1 LTSVG
6 NEQTLQRCRCDEVQA
21 MDTADPAIL
30 VRHDADRFDR
40 PVQFLNGR
48 FDIKLSTAD
57 SGGKIFVVDT
67 VRSGHGGPPLHY
79 HHDQDEWFL
88 VQDGRFRI
96 QVGEA
101 LHELGPGDTILGPKG
116 IPHAFLNLT
125 PAARL
130 LVAFLPA
137 GSMEAFFAHALLD
150 PRSEEFRALSRKH
163 GMEVV
168 GPPLS
173 L

>member
-1 LTSVG
+1 
-6 NEQTLQRCRCDEVQA
+6 
-21 MDTADPAIL
+21 MDTANPAIF
-30 VRHDADRFDR
+30 VQRDRDRFDR

-48 FDIKLSTAD
+48 FDPKVSTDD
-57 SGGKIFVVDT
+57 SGGKIFIIDT

-79 HHDQDEWFL
+79 HHEQDEWFL
-88 VQDGRFRI
+88 VQEGNFRFQI
-96 QVGEA
+96 GEA
-101 LHELGPGDTILGPKG
+101 SYELGPGDCLLGPKG
-116 IPHAFLNLT
+116 VPHAFLNLT
-125 PAARL
+125 SAARL
-130 LVAFLPA
+130 LVAFMPA
-137 GSMEAFFAHALLD
+137 GSMEAFFAHAMLD

>member
-1 LTSVG
+1 
-6 NEQTLQRCRCDEVQA
+6 
-21 MDTADPAIL
+21 MDTANPAIF
-30 VRHDADRFDR
+30 VQRDRDRFDR

-48 FDIKLSTAD
+48 FDTKVSTDD
-57 SGGKIFVVDT
+57 SGGKIFIIDT

-79 HHDQDEWFL
+79 HHEQDEWFL
-88 VQDGRFRI
+88 VQEGNFRFQI
-96 QVGEA
+96 GEA
-101 LHELGPGDTILGPKG
+101 SYELGPGDCLLGPKG
-116 IPHAFLNLT
+116 VPHAFLNLT
-125 PAARL
+125 SAARL
-130 LVAFLPA
+130 LVAFMPA
-137 GSMEAFFAHALLD
+137 GSMEAFFAHAMLD

>member
-1 LTSVG
+1 
-6 NEQTLQRCRCDEVQA
+6 
-21 MDTADPAIL
+21 MDTANPAIF
-30 VRHDADRFDR
+30 VQRDRDRFDR

-48 FDIKLSTAD
+48 FDTKLSTDD
-57 SGGKIFVVDT
+57 SGGKIFIIDT

-79 HHDQDEWFL
+79 HHEQDEWFL
-88 VQDGRFRI
+88 VQEGNFRFQI
-96 QVGEA
+96 GEA
-101 LHELGPGDTILGPKG
+101 SYELGPGDCLLGPKG
-116 IPHAFLNLT
+116 VPHAFLNLT
-125 PAARL
+125 SAARL
-130 LVAFLPA
+130 LVAFMPA
-137 GSMEAFFAHALLD
+137 GSMEAFFAHAMLD

>member
-1 LTSVG
+1 
-6 NEQTLQRCRCDEVQA
+6 
-21 MDTADPAIL
+21 MDTAHPAIF
-30 VRHDADRFDR
+30 VQRDADRFDR
-40 PVQFLNGR
+40 PVHFLNGR
-48 FDIKLSTAD
+48 FDIKLSTGD
-57 SGGKIFVVDT
+57 CGGKIFVVDT

-79 HHDQDEWFL
+79 HHEQDEWFL
-88 VQDGRFRI
+88 VQEGSFRFQI
-96 QVGEA
+96 GEA
-101 LHELGPGDTILGPKG
+101 LYELGPGDSILGPKG
-116 IPHAFLNLT
+116 VPHAFLNLT

-130 LVAFLPA
+130 LVAFFPA
-137 GSMEAFFAHALLD
+137 GSMEAFFAHALVD